1 MRHVHPEGPFK
12 ASSVPDE
19 IADALAHARPRLGP
33 LGLRLLWFDDIG
45 STNDRALA
53 WAEAGAEEGCVVL
66 ADAQSAGRGRLGR
79 SWASPAGAGI
89 YMSVVLRPPPQAMP
103 LLTMAAG
110 VGVSEGI
117 AGATGLQTQV
127 KWPNDVCVAG
137 RPPRKLAGLLAEA
150 GSSGDRVLHVVLGIG
165 INVLPA
171 AYPPDVAARATS
183 LEGELGRAVHRGA
196 VLAECLAAVWLRY
209 EMLASGRSEDVLAA
223 WRRRAAATFGR
234 RVEWDEP
241 AGTTRR
247 GIARDVD
254 STGALVVGGESG
266 VVRLTAGEVRWV
278 E

>member
-1 MRHVHPEGPFK
+1 LNPSP
-12 ASSVPDE
+12 VPDE
-19 IADALAHARPRLGP
+19 IADALAQARPRLGP
-33 LGLRLLWFDDIG
+33 FGLRVLWFDDIG

-79 SWASPAGAGI
+79 TWASPAGAGI
-89 YMSVVLRPPPQAMP
+89 YVSVVLRPGAQAMP

-110 VGVSEGI
+110 LGVSEGV
-117 AGATGLQTQV
+117 AASTGLQTHV

-137 RPPRKLAGLLAEA
+137 RPPRKLAGLLAEG
-150 GSSGDRVLHVVLGIG
+150 GSSADRVLHVVLGIG

-183 LEGELGRAVHRGA
+183 LEGELGRAVPRGA
-196 VLAECLAAVWLRY
+196 VLAECLAGVWRRY
-209 EMLASGRSEDVLAA
+209 EMLAAGRSGEVLAA
-223 WRRRAAATFGR
+223 WRDRASTTFGR

-241 AGTTRR
+241 GGARR

-254 STGALVVGGESG
+254 ASGALVVAGDSG

>member
-1 MRHVHPEGPFK
+1 MNPTP
-12 ASSVPDE
+12 VPDE
-19 IADALAHARPRLGP
+19 IADALAQTRPRLGP

-79 SWASPAGAGI
+79 TWASPAGAGI
-89 YMSVVLRPPPQAMP
+89 YVSVVLRPAPQAMP

-110 VGVSEGI
+110 LGVSEGI
-117 AGATGLQTQV
+117 AAATGLPTYV

-150 GSSGDRVLHVVLGIG
+150 GSSPDRVLHVVLGIG

-183 LEGELGRAVHRGA
+183 LEGELGRPVSRGA
-196 VLAECLAAVWLRY
+196 VLAECLAGVWHRY
-209 EMLASGRSEDVLAA
+209 QMLTAGRSADVLAA
-223 WRRRAAATFGR
+223 WRERAAATLGR
-234 RVEWDEP
+234 RVEWDDP
-241 AGTTRR
+241 TGTRR

-254 STGALVVGGESG
+254 PSGALVVAVESG

>member
-1 MRHVHPEGPFK
+1 MARPPGGRL
-12 ASSVPDE
+12 SVPDE
-19 IADALAHARPRLGP
+19 IAEALAQARPRLGP
-33 LGLRLLWFDDIG
+33 LGQRVLWFDEIG

-53 WAEAGAEEGCVVL
+53 WAEDGADEGALVL

-89 YMSVVLRPPPQAMP
+89 YMSLVLRPAAHAMP

-117 AGATGLQTQV
+117 AAATGLQTHV

-150 GSSGDRVLHVVLGIG
+150 GSSAERVLHVVLGIG

-183 LEGELGRAVHRGA
+183 LESELGRAVSRPA
-196 VLAECLAAVWLRY
+196 VLAECLAGVWQRY
-209 EMLASGRSEDVLAA
+209 EALTARRFDEVLAA
-223 WRRRAAATFGR
+223 WRVRAAATFGR

-241 AGTTRR
+241 SGTRR

-254 STGALVVGGESG
+254 STGALVVAGETG

>member
-1 MRHVHPEGPFK
+1 VARPPGGR
-12 ASSVPDE
+12 ADVPDE
-19 IADALAHARPRLGP
+19 IAAALAQARPRLGP
-33 LGLRLLWFDDIG
+33 LGHRLLWFDDIG

-53 WAEAGAEEGCVVL
+53 WAEAGAEEGCLVL
-66 ADAQSAGRGRLGR
+66 ADAQSAGRGRMGR

-89 YMSVVLRPPPQAMP
+89 YVSAVLRPPPQAMA

-110 VGVSEGI
+110 LGVSDGI
-117 AGATGLQTQV
+117 AAATGLPTHV

-183 LEGELGRAVHRGA
+183 LEGELGRAVPRA
-196 VLAECLAAVWLRY
+196 MVLAECLAGVWHRY
-209 EMLASGRSEDVLAA
+209 GMLTSGHGGDVLAA
-223 WRRRAAATFGR
+223 WRSRAAVTFGR
-234 RVEWDEP
+234 RVEWDE
-241 AGTTRR
+241 ASATRR
-247 GIARDVD
+247 GIVRDVD
-254 STGALVVGGESG
+254 EDGALLVADERGL
-266 VVRLTAGEVRWV
+266 VRLTAGEVRWA